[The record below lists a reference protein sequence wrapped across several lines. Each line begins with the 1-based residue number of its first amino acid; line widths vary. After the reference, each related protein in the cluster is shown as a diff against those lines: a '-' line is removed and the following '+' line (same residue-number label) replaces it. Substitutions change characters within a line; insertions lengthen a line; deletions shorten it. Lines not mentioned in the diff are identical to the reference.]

1 VAKVVKLNEIA
12 KARGQNM
19 AQLAIA
25 WTLRNPI
32 ITSAL
37 IGASKPE
44 QIEDV
49 VGALDNLELSEEELQ
64 SIEEILA

>member
-1 VAKVVKLNEIA
+1 
-12 KARGQNM
+12 M

-37 IGASKPE
+37 IGASKPQ

-49 VGALDNLELSEEELQ
+49 VGALDNLELSQEELGA
-64 SIEEILA
+64 IEEILAS